1 MVEVARVFLWETYVG
16 AVVWDQGNSIASF
29 EFDPGFFRHAWD
41 IAPLTMSL
49 AESGAGRIYSFPGIS
64 AETFRGLPGLLS
76 DSLPDAFGQQL
87 INTWL
92 AIQGR
97 PENSMNPV
105 EMLCYI
111 GKRGMGAL
119 EFRPATRMERGSS
132 DLLEVSELV
141 ELARQAVPQKGKLTT
156 HISEDQKQALLDIIR
171 VGTSAGGARAK
182 VVVAINKLGVVR
194 SGQLEAPAGYLHWLI
209 KLDGVTDE
217 QLGDPKGY
225 GRIEY
230 AYYLMAQDCGI
241 AMTECRL
248 LEEQGRAHFMTRRF
262 DRPEHNSKLHVLT
275 LCGIRHYDYNN
286 PLAYSYEQAF
296 QTLRSLRL
304 PYPDADQLYRRM
316 VFNVAAANHDDHTKN
331 ISFLMDQ
338 SGQWR
343 LSPAYDMTYAFN
355 PSHKYLAQHQLS
367 INGKRSEIN
376 HTDLMLVAE
385 RMNIKRPGEIIDQI
399 TEVVS
404 RWPAYAALAAIPD
417 GQIKSIGKTHRTR
430 LDELGR
436 RN

>member
-1 MVEVARVFLWETYVG
+1 MVEVARVFLWEIYVG
-16 AVVWDQGNSIASF
+16 AVVWDQANRIVSF
-29 EFDPGFFRHAWD
+29 EFDPGFFRFSWD

-49 AESGAGRIYSFPGIS
+49 SESREGRIYSFPDIP

-76 DSLPDAFGQQL
+76 DSLPDKFGQQL

-92 AIQGR
+92 AIHGR

-119 EFRPATRMERGSS
+119 EFRPATRIERGSS
-132 DLLEVSELV
+132 NILVISELV
-141 ELARQAVPQKGKLTT
+141 DLVQQAVKRKGELSAD
-156 HISEDQKQALLDIIR
+156 ISEDQKQAMLDIIR

-182 VVVAINKLGVVR
+182 AVIAINRHGTVR
-194 SGQLEAPAGYLHWLI
+194 SGQLDVPEGYSHWLI

-230 AYYLMAQDCGI
+230 AYHLMAKDCGI
-241 AMTECRL
+241 SMTECRL
-248 LEEQGRAHFMTRRF
+248 LEENGRAHFMTRRF
-262 DRPEHNSKLHVLT
+262 DRPDHNSKLHMLT
-275 LCGIRHYDYNN
+275 LCGLSHYDYNN

-296 QTLRSLRL
+296 QTMRSIRL

-316 VFNVAAANHDDHTKN
+316 VFNVIGVNNDDHTKN
-331 ISFLMDQ
+331 ISFLMDK

-343 LSPAYDMTYAFN
+343 LAPAYDMTYAFK

-367 INGKRSEIN
+367 INGKRSGIN

-385 RMNIKRPGEIIDQI
+385 RMNIKKPGEIIDQI
-399 TEVVS
+399 TDVIGS
-404 RWPAYAALAAIPD
+404 WPGYASNAGIPD
-417 GQIKSIGKTHRTR
+417 SQIKSIGKTHLTR
-430 LDELGR
+430 I
-436 RN
+436 